1 MHIGMWKQRC
11 IKYLHIYVCTCKYMQ
26 IYIYMMILFHSKV
39 HFGSLW
45 GDFGANLGH
54 FGATLGSFGFTLELL
69 GVSLGDFG
77 AH

>member
-1 MHIGMWKQRC
+1 MHKVFV
-11 IKYLHIYVCTCKYMQ
+11 HIYVCTCKYMQ
-26 IYIYMMILFHSKV
+26 ICIMILFHSKV

-69 GVSLGDFG
+69 WVSLGDFG

>member
-1 MHIGMWKQRC
+1 MHKVFVHMF
-11 IKYLHIYVCTCKYMQ
+11 VCVSICKYK
-26 IYIYMMILFHSKV
+26 MILLHSKV

-69 GVSLGDFG
+69 WVSLGDCG
-77 AH
+77 AR